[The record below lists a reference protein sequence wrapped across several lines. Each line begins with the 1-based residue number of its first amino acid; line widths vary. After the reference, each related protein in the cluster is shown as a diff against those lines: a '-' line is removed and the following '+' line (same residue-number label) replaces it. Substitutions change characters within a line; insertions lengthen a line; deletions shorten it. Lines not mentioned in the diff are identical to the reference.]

1 MISVNRV
8 YETVQ
13 NILNVEQRGQLPP
26 GDFNKIANLAQLDL
40 FNKLFYDEPY
50 FSAHPKGGMNSSI
63 AQNILEMQDVF
74 VAEVDIPVDG
84 SSGRFTLPSTLYRLD
99 AVYFDPVQQ
108 LAIDSGAAAVGTSYA
123 HNRADFIKVEKMNHQ
138 NYSYVERSPLTQ
150 PTRLFP
156 KYLRFHTEGGS
167 TVEILPRDISVA
179 HVDYVRQPAEPR
191 WDSWQVGAGGVSI
204 FNNSSSQDFELHPA
218 MEQDLIHRILFYAG
232 VSIRAEGVSQLIQG
246 IAIGDTQE
254 EKQ

>member
-1 MISVNRV
+1 MIGVNRV

-50 FSAHPKGGMNSSI
+50 FSVHPKGGVNSDLVR
-63 AQNILEMQDVF
+63 NILEMQDVF
-74 VAEVDIPVDG
+74 VAEIDIPVDG
-84 SSGRFTLPSTLYRLD
+84 SSGRFALPSNLYRLD

-108 LAIDSGAAAVGTSYA
+108 AAIDANEAAPGASYA

-138 NYSYVERSPLTQ
+138 DYSYVERSPLTQ

-156 KYLRFHTEGGS
+156 KYLRFYTEGGS
-167 TVEILPRDISVA
+167 TVEILPRDIDVA
-179 HVDYVRQPAEPR
+179 HVDYVRQPTEPV

-204 FNNSSSQDFELHPA
+204 FNNTSSQDFELHPA

-232 VSIRAEGVSQLIQG
+232 VSIREEGVSQIIQG
-246 IAIGDTQE
+246 ISQRDTQE

>member
-1 MISVNRV
+1 MIGVNRV

-13 NILNVEQRGQLPP
+13 KILNIEQRGQLPP
-26 GDFNKIANLAQLDL
+26 EDFNQIGNLAQLDL

-50 FSAHPKGGMNSSI
+50 FTVHPKGGVNSDI
-63 AQNILEMQDVF
+63 VRNILEMQDVF

-84 SSGRFTLPSTLYRLD
+84 SSGRFTLPSNLYRLD

-108 LAIDSGAAAVGTSYA
+108 MAIDAGTAAAGTSYV

-138 NYSYVERSPLTQ
+138 DYSYVERSPLTR

-179 HVDYVRQPAEPR
+179 HVDYVRQPVEPR
-191 WDSWQVGAGGVSI
+191 WDSWVVGASGVSI

-232 VSIRAEGVSQLIQG
+232 VSIREEGVSQLIQG
-246 IAIGDTQE
+246 IASNDTQE